1 MMLAATSSWLV
12 IRAPNRTR
20 LASGITIGR
29 SGSGPKHARHR
40 ADEAAVTN
48 FRILHN
54 RVDDRAAR
62 LADAYF
68 ADERHA
74 VRVNVPSASRRSPG
88 HWLPFAEKSSRRS
101 LSCRLQATPI
111 SAAPFE

>member
-74 VRVNVPSASRRSPG
+74 VRGERSVGEPEITRALAAVRR
-88 HWLPFAEKSSRRS
+88 EV
-101 LSCRLQATPI
+101 
-111 SAAPFE
+111 E